1 MKKKSYFTRTVKI
14 SSLILAVLLSLLFL
28 QNYGLRRLDHNSLRL
43 NGYYHEQP
51 QSVDVVLLGASEIYT
66 AFSSCRAYERFGFTS
81 YPYATES
88 ITAAGTLTALKEI
101 VRTQKP
107 KLILIE
113 TNAFLYGHAKN
124 ETHEGHVRKL
134 IDNVPLNQNKIDFI
148 SQVISPEE
156 QIEYYLPLIK
166 YHGTWTEYFDS
177 PEPARNLVTTIRQD
191 LRGFCYLKGFR
202 TTTDIFE
209 PRQYFFN
216 RRVAAEDHELALHP
230 ELEKKL
236 TELLDYCKAQQLRVA
251 FIRMPHLITSKT
263 SDRVRRSNSAAK
275 LVRSY
280 GYDYLNLERQW
291 RRIGIDLQKDFY
303 NYDHLNIYGTVKMTD
318 YIGKLICD
326 KYGVG
331 RSELTA
337 EQKKNWDESARQFE
351 KLTRYC
357 DDLIQNKHKVVRV
370 IEDVDTLQAIQEY

>member
-1 MKKKSYFTRTVKI
+1 M
-14 SSLILAVLLSLLFL
+14 
-28 QNYGLRRLDHNSLRL
+28 
-43 NGYYHEQP
+43 
-51 QSVDVVLLGASEIYT
+51 
-66 AFSSCRAYERFGFTS
+66 
-81 YPYATES
+81 
-88 ITAAGTLTALKEI
+88 
-101 VRTQKP
+101 
-107 KLILIE
+107 
-113 TNAFLYGHAKN
+113 
-124 ETHEGHVRKL
+124 
-134 IDNVPLNQNKIDFI
+134 
-148 SQVISPEE
+148 
-156 QIEYYLPLIK
+156 
-166 YHGTWTEYFDS
+166 
-177 PEPARNLVTTIRQD
+177 TTIRQD